1 MEYRKEIDG
10 LRALAVLPVIFFHT
24 GLSTFSG
31 GYVGVDIF
39 FVISGYLITSL
50 ILNEQ
55 KTGAFSIVDFYER
68 RARRILPALTVVLFF
83 ATLAAYSILDPW
95 LLKQFSQSLV
105 SVASFSSNVFF
116 YLKSGYF
123 SAASDQIPLIH
134 TWSLAVEE
142 QYYLFFPILVVLLW
156 PYGQRALIWLL
167 ILVALFSLALA
178 DYLSDKSV
186 DANFYLIFSRAW
198 ELFSGS
204 IIAFVPRHNI
214 DTDRWIKDSLS
225 TLGLILLAYSIF
237 FFDESTPFPSIFTL
251 VPVIGTSLI
260 ILFSDPHT
268 IVGRFL
274 SKKILVAIGLMSYSL
289 YLWHHP
295 IFSFLRHLSIG
306 EPEPKYFA
314 LAIVLSFLI
323 SFLSW
328 KYIEKPFRNRK
339 KLKRRTIAWLA
350 SLSVMCF
357 LLVGFIGHFGN
368 GFPLRFNPS
377 LYADSI
383 QHSPKRDDCH
393 TCCRAYLPPNQAC
406 RYLGKKIT
414 WAAFGD
420 SHMVELAYA
429 LSQKLKPYDEGLLH
443 LTFSGCPPSYGFEL
457 KNISCTSWINQS
469 VAYLANQESI
479 THIFLGFRYSDFLFG
494 NQADSYPHTPNI
506 DPTYQ
511 LADAYQNYSQES
523 SRELYWEGFE
533 RIISTLLATGKVVYV
548 LYPIPEL
555 PIGIRKAIMPL
566 TIFGTAPLLDLAR
579 TTTAAYYFERHRFIL
594 DKLNRLPYGPSL
606 RAVKPFD
613 ILCHNEYCP
622 MVKEGKALY
631 FDDHHLSLAGAN
643 FIVESLDLGPEN
655 ASKR

>member
-68 RARRILPALTVVLFF
+68 RARRILPALTVVLF
-83 ATLAAYSILDPW
+83 ATTLAAYTILDPW

-274 SKKILVAIGLMSYSL
+274 SKKILVTIGLMSYSL

-295 IFSFLRHLSIG
+295 IF
-306 EPEPKYFA
+306 
-314 LAIVLSFLI
+314 
-323 SFLSW
+323 
-328 KYIEKPFRNRK
+328 
-339 KLKRRTIAWLA
+339 
-350 SLSVMCF
+350 
-357 LLVGFIGHFGN
+357 
-368 GFPLRFNPS
+368 
-377 LYADSI
+377 
-383 QHSPKRDDCH
+383 
-393 TCCRAYLPPNQAC
+393 
-406 RYLGKKIT
+406 
-414 WAAFGD
+414 
-420 SHMVELAYA
+420 
-429 LSQKLKPYDEGLLH
+429 
-443 LTFSGCPPSYGFEL
+443 
-457 KNISCTSWINQS
+457 
-469 VAYLANQESI
+469 
-479 THIFLGFRYSDFLFG
+479 
-494 NQADSYPHTPNI
+494 
-506 DPTYQ
+506 
-511 LADAYQNYSQES
+511 
-523 SRELYWEGFE
+523 
-533 RIISTLLATGKVVYV
+533 
-548 LYPIPEL
+548 
-555 PIGIRKAIMPL
+555 
-566 TIFGTAPLLDLAR
+566 
-579 TTTAAYYFERHRFIL
+579 
-594 DKLNRLPYGPSL
+594 
-606 RAVKPFD
+606 
-613 ILCHNEYCP
+613 
-622 MVKEGKALY
+622 
-631 FDDHHLSLAGAN
+631 
-643 FIVESLDLGPEN
+643 
-655 ASKR
+655 